1 MTIAA
6 TSNNGAS
13 ASLYT
18 SGTAGAK
25 GASNQMDSQ
34 MFLQLLVTQLKTQS
48 PNSPMD
54 SNALI
59 TQTSQLASMQALS
72 TLSDTQSSN
81 FALQQR
87 QSASQLIGLTA
98 SYLDTDG
105 TTQTG
110 KVTGASFGSTTPTVT
125 IGGVAVALSSLTAVG
140 QTA

>member
-59 TQTSQLASMQALS
+59 TQTSQLASMQALA

-81 FALQQR
+81 YSLQQR
-87 QSASQLIGLTA
+87 QSASQLIGLNA
-98 SYLDTDG
+98 SYVDSHGATRS
-105 TTQTG
+105 G

-125 IGGVAVALSSLTAVG
+125 IDGVAVDLSSLTAVG